1 MCRWPGKA
9 RDRHQRWRI
18 SCDGL
23 VHQTRRRD
31 RNEHL
36 RDENAVDHMDSIDLL
51 STNIDPADQEEDP
64 KSVLRSASVIILITL
79 IYAPCKPKN
88 CDEGSIKSDQE
99 P

>member
-1 MCRWPGKA
+1 
-9 RDRHQRWRI
+9 
-18 SCDGL
+18 
-23 VHQTRRRD
+23 
-31 RNEHL
+31 
-36 RDENAVDHMDSIDLL
+36 MDNIDLL